1 MTGFAG
7 MLCSAAA
14 AVDVPLSGTATRVTG
29 WLCVEQPGAWG
40 RDVIGDEVLGQEI
53 TAELAA
59 RTSAAGV
66 RPTLI
71 RRPGR
76 TEFTG
81 ARTVLIASSR
91 QQGAWCERLEITDL
105 GQLLDLDLDLLNG
118 PPPGIG
124 APVRDPLI
132 LVCAH
137 GKRDQCCALFGRP
150 IAANLAADY
159 PDQVWECSHTGGH
172 RFAPAMVLL
181 PSGLTYGRVDTV
193 AAIAAVEA
201 VRRDAVS
208 LSGLRGRSAYRPI
221 EQVAELA
228 VREQVS
234 AGIDDLTV
242 HLESD
247 STATDPTLAGTA
259 VVAHRDGRRWRVT
272 ARTVGFPPRQASCG
286 AAPKPVTAIV
296 ADQIQPLTAG

>member
-1 MTGFAG
+1 MTGFEG

-14 AVDVPLSGTATRVTG
+14 AVDVPLPGTATRVSG

-40 RDVIGDEVLGQEI
+40 RDVIGAEVLGPEI

-59 RTSAAGV
+59 RTAAAKV

-76 TEFTG
+76 NEFNG
-81 ARTVLIASSR
+81 VRTVLIASSR
-91 QQGAWCERLEITDL
+91 PQGFWCERFEITDL
-105 GQLLDLDLDLLNG
+105 KQLLDLDLDLLNG

-124 APVRDPLI
+124 APVRDSLI

-159 PDQVWECSHTGGH
+159 PDRVWECSHTGGH

-181 PSGLTYGRVDTV
+181 PSGLTYGRVDTA

-201 VRRDAVS
+201 VGRNAVS
-208 LSGLRGRSAYRPI
+208 LAGLRGRSGHHPI
-221 EQVAELA
+221 EQVAEIA
-228 VREQVS
+228 VREHVS
-234 AGIDDLTV
+234 ARLDDLTI
-242 HLESD
+242 HLETD
-247 STATDPTLAGTA
+247 SAATDSDLA
-259 VVAHRDGRRWRVT
+259 VVTHCDGRRWRVT
-272 ARTVGFPPRQASCG
+272 TRTVEFPPRQASCG
-286 AAPKPVTAIV
+286 AEPKPVTAVV
-296 ADQIQPLTAG
+296 ADRIQPLTTG

>member
-1 MTGFAG
+1 MTGFEG

-14 AVDVPLSGTATRVTG
+14 AVDVPLPGTATRVSG

-59 RTSAAGV
+59 RTVAARV

-76 TEFTG
+76 NEFAG
-81 ARTVLIASSR
+81 VRTVLIASSR
-91 QQGAWCERLEITDL
+91 PQGFWCERFEITDL
-105 GQLLDLDLDLLNG
+105 KQLLDLDLDLLNG

-124 APVRDPLI
+124 APVRDSLV

-159 PDQVWECSHTGGH
+159 PDRVWECSHTGGH

-181 PSGLTYGRVDTV
+181 PSGLTYGRVDTA

-201 VRRDAVS
+201 VERGAVS
-208 LSGLRGRSAYRPI
+208 LAGLRGRSGHHPV
-221 EQVAELA
+221 EQVAEIA
-228 VREQVS
+228 VRDQVS
-234 AGIDDLTV
+234 ARLDDLTV
-242 HLESD
+242 RLETD
-247 STATDPTLAGTA
+247 STATDSALA
-259 VVAHRDGRRWRVT
+259 VVTHRDGRRWQVT
-272 ARTVGFPPRQASCG
+272 TRTVELPPRQASCG
-286 AAPKPVTAIV
+286 AVPKPVTAVV
-296 ADQIQPLTAG
+296 ADRIQRLITG

>member
-1 MTGFAG
+1 MTGFEG

-14 AVDVPLSGTATRVTG
+14 AVDVPLPGTATRVTG

-59 RTSAAGV
+59 RTAAAKV

-76 TEFTG
+76 NEFTG
-81 ARTVLIASSR
+81 VRTILIASSR
-91 QQGAWCERLEITDL
+91 PGYSWCERFEITDL
-105 GQLLDLDLDLLNG
+105 KQLLDLDLNLLNG

-159 PDQVWECSHTGGH
+159 PDRVWECSHTGGH

-181 PSGLTYGRVDTV
+181 PSGLTYGRVDTA

-201 VRRDAVS
+201 VQRGVVS
-208 LSGLRGRSAYRPI
+208 LDGLRGRSGHHPV
-221 EQVAELA
+221 EQVAEIA

-234 AGIDDLTV
+234 ARLDDLTA
-242 HLESD
+242 HIEND
-247 STATDPTLAGTA
+247 SATIDSVRT
-259 VVAHRDGRRWRVT
+259 VVTHRDGRRWQVT
-272 ARTVGFPPRQASCG
+272 TRTVEFPPRQASCG

-296 ADQIQPLTAG
+296 ADRIQSLTTVE

>member
-1 MTGFAG
+1 MTGFEG

-14 AVDVPLSGTATRVTG
+14 AVDVPLPGTATRVTG

-59 RTSAAGV
+59 RTAAAKV

-76 TEFTG
+76 NEFTG
-81 ARTVLIASSR
+81 VRTVFIASSGPR
-91 QQGAWCERLEITDL
+91 GFWCERFEITDL
-105 GQLLDLDLDLLNG
+105 KQLLDLDLDLLNG
-118 PPPGIG
+118 PSPGIG
-124 APVRDPLI
+124 APVRDPLV

-159 PDQVWECSHTGGH
+159 PDRVWECSHTGGH

-181 PSGLTYGRVDTV
+181 PSGLTYGRVDTA

-201 VRRDAVS
+201 VRRGAVS
-208 LSGLRGRSAYRPI
+208 LAGLRGRSGHPPV
-221 EQVAELA
+221 EQVAEIA

-234 AGIDDLTV
+234 AGLDELTV
-242 HLESD
+242 HRETD
-247 STATDPTLAGTA
+247 STATGSDQA
-259 VVAHRDGRRWRVT
+259 VVTHRDGRRWRVT
-272 ARTVGFPPRQASCG
+272 TRTVELPPRQASCG
-286 AAPKPVTAIV
+286 AAPKPVTAVV
-296 ADQIQPLTAG
+296 ADQIQPLTTGE